1 MPGKHE
7 CLNLHMHTH
16 VRTHMH
22 AVTQKLMSESKHV
35 LHAIKHLAN
44 GEKKEKFIFHWKLIK
59 DLKAIILE
67 NKSKI
72 H

>member
-1 MPGKHE
+1 
-7 CLNLHMHTH
+7 
-16 VRTHMH
+16 MH